1 MNKLLD
7 KLEQFGARFIK
18 DLAEIK
24 NSVLG
29 LKKEKDEVVIPLDT
43 KREDNPL
50 KESLEEFNKSV
61 EEYNKFLRDTNRK
74 IATKIDES
82 IKLME
87 CKDKI
92 KG

>member
-1 MNKLLD
+1 MEFIILTINFCIVTMLMLYKQD
-7 KLEQFGARFIK
+7 KTIARVEKLELKIK
-18 DLAEIK
+18 CRD
-24 NSVLG
+24 S
-29 LKKEKDEVVIPLDT
+29 
-43 KREDNPL
+43 RDNPL

>member
-24 NSVLG
+24 NSVFG

-50 KESLEEFNKSV
+50 KESLEEFYKSV
-61 EEYNKFLRDTNRK
+61 AEYNKFLREENKK
-74 IATKIDES
+74 IAAKIDES
-82 IKLME
+82 IKLMKS
-87 CKDKI
+87 KDEI

>member
-1 MNKLLD
+1 MKKLLD
-7 KLEQFGARFIK
+7 KLEQFGARFTK
-18 DLAEIK
+18 DLAKIK

-29 LKKEKDEVVIPLDT
+29 LKKEKDEVVIPLDN

-50 KESLEEFNKSV
+50 KESLEEFNKTV

-74 IATKIDES
+74 IENKIDES

-87 CKDKI
+87 RRDEI

>member
-29 LKKEKDEVVIPLDT
+29 LKKEKDEVVIPLDA
-43 KREDNPL
+43 KEEDNPL
-50 KESLEEFNKSV
+50 KESLEDFYKSV
-61 EEYNKFLRDTNRK
+61 AEYNKFLRDENRK
-74 IATKIDES
+74 IAAKIDES
-82 IKLME
+82 IELMKS
-87 CKDKI
+87 KDEI

>member
-1 MNKLLD
+1 MEFIILTINFCIVTMLMLYKQD
-7 KLEQFGARFIK
+7 KTIARVEGLERKIK
-18 DLAEIK
+18 C
-24 NSVLG
+24 
-29 LKKEKDEVVIPLDT
+29 
-43 KREDNPL
+43 RESRDNPL
-50 KESLEEFNKSV
+50 KESL